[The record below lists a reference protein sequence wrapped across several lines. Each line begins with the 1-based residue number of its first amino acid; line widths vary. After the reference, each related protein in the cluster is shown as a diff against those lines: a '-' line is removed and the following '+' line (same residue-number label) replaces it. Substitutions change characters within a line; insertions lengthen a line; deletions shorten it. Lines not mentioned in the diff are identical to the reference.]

1 MYGLRRISE
10 RPAEEFLLNDPTA
23 TIGWLLLSRPST
35 RRFRVFPF
43 STFRLEAVLSAIAE
57 SRIRRSLSRASRQA
71 EYLVL

>member
-10 RPAEEFLLNDPTA
+10 RLAKEFLLNDPAA

-43 STFRLEAVLSAIAE
+43 STFRLEAALSAIAE
-57 SRIRRSLSRASRQA
+57 SRIRKSLSKANRQA
-71 EYLVL
+71 EY